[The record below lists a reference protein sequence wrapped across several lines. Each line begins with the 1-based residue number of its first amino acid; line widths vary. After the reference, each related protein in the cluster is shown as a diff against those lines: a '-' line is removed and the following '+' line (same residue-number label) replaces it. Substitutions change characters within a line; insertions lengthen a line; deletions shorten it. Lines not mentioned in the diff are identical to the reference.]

1 MNLTVN
7 NRIASTPVQQ
17 ATPKKAAVDES
28 KLTIAESSKLGQD
41 TVEIRKG
48 IFPSIKGAGAGL
60 LAGGVLAGAGTY
72 AAAAAFGDEYAS
84 LGLLM
89 GGSLGAI
96 TGAVVGAVV
105 ANVTDDKSKASTYG
119 ALIGGGVGAA
129 IGLASGDL
137 KSAITWGALGAGA
150 GVGGAFAGSAVANRK

>member
-17 ATPKKAAVDES
+17 ATPTKATVDQS
-28 KLTIAESSKLGQD
+28 KLTIAESAKLGQD

-48 IFPSIKGAGAGL
+48 ILPTLKGAGAGV

-72 AAAAAFGDEYAS
+72 ALASAFGDEYAS
-84 LGLLM
+84 LAIVM
-89 GGSLGAI
+89 GGGLGAI
-96 TGAVVGAVV
+96 AGGVTGAVV
-105 ANVTDDKSKASTYG
+105 ANVTDNKTKASAYG
-119 ALIGGGVGAA
+119 ALVGGGVGLALGAA
-129 IGLASGDL
+129 MGDL
-137 KSAITWGALGAGA
+137 KSALTWAALGAGA